1 MVEVTAVEPVAVEV
15 MTLSA
20 RAAVLDM
27 RRPFTRAF
35 GRSPVGRSVGAAA
48 WSAFHAALL
57 HGHGIAAA
65 TSHALVAAQE
75 RNARSFLVARWSEA
89 RIDRAVMS
97 AAEAAANAS

>member
-1 MVEVTAVEPVAVEV
+1 VNPPSVEV

-20 RAAVLDM
+20 TAAMLDM

-35 GRSPVGRSVGAAA
+35 GRSRNGRQVGAAA

-57 HGHGIAAA
+57 HGCGIAAA
-65 TSHALVAAQE
+65 TSHAQVAARE
-75 RNARSFLVARWSEA
+75 RNSRSWLVARWPEA
-89 RIDRAVMS
+89 RIARVVMK